1 MNGDGEITSDELR
14 SFMNGDSDLADRLW
28 KQKSDLMW
36 QVFLAMHDDVSV
48 GDFILDQWK
57 IAPRVS
63 KAEEDKRLKQ
73 QLLVQVRETGKLEV
87 ELIPTYIRS
96 AMKLMYSNGL
106 GRLTTTSVHRVLD
119 RMTQRQGRAYNNPS
133 SKREIPKFIQFH
145 GINEDEMAEP
155 QESYANF
162 NEFFYRKLKP
172 GCRPVAQEGNDNFA
186 VSPADCRLHVFP
198 TLEEAQTMWIKGKKF
213 TLASLLQ
220 DNQLSEEFA
229 QCSLVIA
236 RLAPQDYHRY
246 HCPVTGTVGEFRY
259 IPGTYYTVNPIAINQ
274 KIDVYGNNARLVTSI
289 ETKEFGKVLFVAVG
303 ATMVGSINMTVEP
316 SR

>member
-1 MNGDGEITSDELR
+1 M
-14 SFMNGDSDLADRLW
+14 
-28 KQKSDLMW
+28 
-36 QVFLAMHDDVSV
+36 
-48 GDFILDQWK
+48 
-57 IAPRVS
+57 
-63 KAEEDKRLKQ
+63 
-73 QLLVQVRETGKLEV
+73 
-87 ELIPTYIRS
+87 
-96 AMKLMYSNGL
+96 
-106 GRLTTTSVHRVLD
+106 
-119 RMTQRQGRAYNNPS
+119 
-133 SKREIPKFIQFH
+133 
-145 GINEDEMAEP
+145 
-155 QESYANF
+155 
-162 NEFFYRKLKP
+162 
-172 GCRPVAQEGNDNFA
+172 
-186 VSPADCRLHVFP
+186 SPADCRLHVFP